1 MSQRANLI
9 LGQTTKNELKLPD
22 AIKRRETASG
32 TSKLLA
38 LKSKETR

>member
-9 LGQTTKNELKLPD
+9 LGQTIKNELPD